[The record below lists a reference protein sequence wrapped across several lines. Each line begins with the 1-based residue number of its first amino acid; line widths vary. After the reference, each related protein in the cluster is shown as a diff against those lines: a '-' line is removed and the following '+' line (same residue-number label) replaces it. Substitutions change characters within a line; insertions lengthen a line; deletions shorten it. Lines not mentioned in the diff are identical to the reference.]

1 MSTWVNIGIIT
12 IEQNQS
18 IGSKTNYVLFLKNY
32 ISSWWIKKSSLRR
45 FQLSYSK
52 CKLWLFL
59 IAEYFFKIAVLAKTW
74 NFFLVLEPIF
84 IDEGLIGCAKYIIK
98 IMSELLD

>member
-1 MSTWVNIGIIT
+1 MDKKVFSTKVS
-12 IEQNQS
+12 IE
-18 IGSKTNYVLFLKNY
+18 LFKMQTMTFFNC
-32 ISSWWIKKSSLRR
+32 WI
-45 FQLSYSK
+45 
-52 CKLWLFL
+52 
-59 IAEYFFKIAVLAKTW
+59 FFKIAVLAKTW